1 MSDCS
6 PKLIQR
12 YYPRYQVSDGSE
24 YAIKDDAL
32 AQVSSM
38 LKSLSSVL
46 LAPILLIIGT
56 IDKAFFSQSSVDYVI
71 TRFFGNTVIVL
82 LLSALYALIF
92 LGLGSGMTA
101 KRTLSQSKTSLK
113 DMVNVLLIIGE
124 GGGLKEMM
132 QSTGLSAQI
141 ATTTSKW
148 AIPTVLSAWLIA
160 TLFRAALWSGT
171 VAVAAAAGIA
181 APMVA
186 QTGDLQKALAVLAI
200 AVGAMIFLMQ
210 MMVPSGPSRSIW
222 T

>member
-1 MSDCS
+1 
-6 PKLIQR
+6 
-12 YYPRYQVSDGSE
+12 
-24 YAIKDDAL
+24 
-32 AQVSSM
+32 
-38 LKSLSSVL
+38 
-46 LAPILLIIGT
+46 
-56 IDKAFFSQSSVDYVI
+56 
-71 TRFFGNTVIVL
+71 
-82 LLSALYALIF
+82 
-92 LGLGSGMTA
+92 
-101 KRTLSQSKTSLK
+101 
-113 DMVNVLLIIGE
+113 MVNVLLIIGE